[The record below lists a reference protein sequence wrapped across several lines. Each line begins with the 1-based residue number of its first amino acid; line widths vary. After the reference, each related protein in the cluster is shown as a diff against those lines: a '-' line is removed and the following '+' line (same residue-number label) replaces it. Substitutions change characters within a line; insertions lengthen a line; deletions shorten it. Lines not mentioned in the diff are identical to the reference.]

1 MTDLFL
7 ELLSLLGIVVVSVIL
22 LVIGI
27 IVLFII
33 AAAISAFVNI
43 CRGEKKKKEPY
54 KTVTEIKEPGVY
66 VATKDGIVKLKGDG
80 EK

>member
-22 LVIGI
+22 LVVAG
-27 IVLFII
+27 IVLIVI
-33 AAAISAFVNI
+33 GATISAFIDI
-43 CRGEKKKKEPY
+43 CRGKNKKQEPY
-54 KTVTEIKEPGVY
+54 KTVTEIKESGVY